1 MLAVG
6 DTQRTQLGCDAPR
19 WPLGSA
25 MSANAM
31 PCVRRRTLYAAAAQ
45 CGFGSEAVL
54 LINFDIAVP
63 SGDVGELVSQVLIE
77 RE

>member
-1 MLAVG
+1 MSTVG
-6 DTQRTQLGCDAPR
+6 DTTDAARIRCPS
-19 WPLGSA
+19 LAAGLS
-25 MSANAM
+25 NVGNTL